1 MSGNVIN
8 KKINI
13 EIKDITEGNRQQKFE
28 QLAKCLNGHTP
39 EYVPAD
45 NTARLP
51 DIKISLKNNEPARVE
66 KALRTMSMSLR
77 LPGKA
82 AKGEVFFYK
91 AQEDLT
97 DKWCDYFSN
106 YIQNIYDFVTEYCD
120 LPKKTVMSKAENLT
134 YKGKI
139 LYSPSTGEP
148 IKKADWEKFLKNL
161 EKFLNRNNDNPAERI
176 VLQSQCLAKILNRM
190 LKYNT
195 LEAVKKLRLEDTVYH
210 GKSFD
215 WLSKDIKNMK
225 DVFGEE
231 LTRQEQARIA
241 IYQQSAAVKVQN
253 VTEKVRGEIQQV
265 LIDGVRAKKS
275 KSQVSQDLF
284 DKMVGDNRD
293 YQRLADT
300 EVQNAFNNSYI
311 REEVQNTPKNKKT
324 YFRRIEI
331 IDGNTCPFC
340 RQMNG
345 KIAVWSDKPLQS
357 DIAKDPIADYVLW
370 EGKEWNGKEHTVAI
384 GCFHSWCRGTWER
397 YDESD
402 AHIDALIAESS
413 NRAKKW
419 NNAVKQATK
428 EFEEKGVKNPDD
440 STRGFT
446 DRIQEIFSSEDV
458 QKSLNGEKDNHT
470 RHYFSESEL
479 RKRGEELIKIYEKIC
494 KETGLDM
501 ETVVNRYGITK
512 DGCYYDLENPKE
524 KFYYDLKMK
533 FAEIDKTDDF
543 EKSSKYIKRWFSN
556 GEWHY
561 KYPPKYKEN
570 QNRTETKKDIA
581 QSTKLITGIKPLE
594 AKTEKDIDDAIVQ
607 LALYANENELKCT
620 ALGNH
625 RIYVT
630 ERTQEHIKET
640 HNKPRTDA
648 EMKHKA
654 KYIPFVP
661 EILKH
666 GKICEKSS
674 SKEGVIYGII
684 GQVEYFDKKKNK
696 NVIESVELAINYDKD
711 SRKFVFSFADK
722 SIKKSLFNNRDIN
735 DTFSVCPIVDTE
747 TVPITVYSLSETPI
761 LSSGTLNKSMSD
773 KLFALWTRRLSPE
786 FCNELKKLMHDDE
799 GFRLIPKKV
808 YEIPGYPEGQ
818 DLENCDLL
826 ELSYDYFVISCGGDW
841 QDEKLVKFEI
851 GKNDKLSASVISK
864 CKKEDKRDLRKKVA
878 YILNTEIT
886 EKSLTWSGHK
896 LQGRT
901 TFNGLN
907 ISIENKKGSIR
918 RGTDSDGHEWAITM
932 HYDYGYIRGT
942 EGVDGD
948 HVDCY
953 LGGNEDAKNVYIIH
967 QKIPGT
973 DKYDEDKC
981 MLGFDTLAD
990 AKAAY
995 LRQYDKPGF
1004 FGGVDTVPF
1013 DVFKEKVLSKKW
1025 HGKRLNLK

>member
-28 QLAKCLNGHTP
+28 QLAKCLNGLTP

-106 YIQNIYDFVTEYCD
+106 YIQNIYDFVTEYFD

-195 LEAVKKLRLEDTVYH
+195 LEAVKKLRLEDTAYH

-215 WLSKDIKNMK
+215 WISKDIKNMQ

-300 EVQNAFNNSYI
+300 EVQNAFNNSFI
-311 REEVQNTPKNKKT
+311 RSEVQNTPENKKT
-324 YFRRIEI
+324 YFRRIEV

-384 GCFHSWCRGTWER
+384 GCFHPWCRGTWER

-402 AHIDALIAESS
+402 AHIDALIAENS
-413 NRAKKW
+413 NRAQKW

-440 STRGFT
+440 SAKGFT
-446 DRIQEIFSSEDV
+446 DRIQEIFNSEDV
-458 QKSLNGEKDNHT
+458 QKSLFTDWKVELHHLCEEK
-470 RHYFSESEL
+470 
-479 RKRGEELIKIYEKIC
+479 
-494 KETGLDM
+494 GLDYDSIIQKYDDKL
-501 ETVVNRYGITK
+501 TRYV
-512 DGCYYDLENPKE
+512 
-524 KFYYDLKMK
+524 
-533 FAEIDKTDDF
+533 AE
-543 EKSSKYIKRWFSN
+543 E
-556 GEWHY
+556 
-561 KYPPKYKEN
+561 
-570 QNRTETKKDIA
+570 
-581 QSTKLITGIKPLE
+581 
-594 AKTEKDIDDAIVQ
+594 Q
-607 LALYANENELKCT
+607 L
-620 ALGNH
+620 G
-625 RIYVT
+625 
-630 ERTQEHIKET
+630 Q
-640 HNKPRTDA
+640 DA
-648 EMKHKA
+648 E
-654 KYIPFVP
+654 
-661 EILKH
+661 
-666 GKICEKSS
+666 
-674 SKEGVIYGII
+674 
-684 GQVEYFDKKKNK
+684 
-696 NVIESVELAINYDKD
+696 NVIAYKAYKD
-711 SRKFVFSFADK
+711 
-722 SIKKSLFNNRDIN
+722 
-735 DTFSVCPIVDTE
+735 
-747 TVPITVYSLSETPI
+747 
-761 LSSGTLNKSMSD
+761 LN
-773 KLFALWTRRLSPE
+773 
-786 FCNELKKLMHDDE
+786 
-799 GFRLIPKKV
+799 
-808 YEIPGYPEGQ
+808 
-818 DLENCDLL
+818 
-826 ELSYDYFVISCGGDW
+826 
-841 QDEKLVKFEI
+841 
-851 GKNDKLSASVISK
+851 
-864 CKKEDKRDLRKKVA
+864 
-878 YILNTEIT
+878 
-886 EKSLTWSGHK
+886 KSLTWSGHK

>member
-28 QLAKCLNGHTP
+28 QLAKCLNGLTP

-45 NTARLP
+45 NTSRLP

-195 LEAVKKLRLEDTVYH
+195 LEAVKKLRLEDTAYH

-215 WLSKDIKNMK
+215 WISKDIKNMK

-231 LTRQEQARIA
+231 LTRQEQARIE

-300 EVQNAFNNSYI
+300 EVQNAFNNSFI
-311 REEVQNTPKNKKT
+311 REEVQNTPENKKT

-384 GCFHSWCRGTWER
+384 GCFHPWCRGTWER

-402 AHIDALIAESS
+402 AHIDALIAENS

-440 STRGFT
+440 STKGFT
-446 DRIQEIFSSEDV
+446 DRIQAIFNSEDV
-458 QKSLNGEKDNHT
+458 QKSLDGEKDNHA

-479 RKRGEELIKIYEKIC
+479 RKRGEEFLGQRTI
-494 KETGLDM
+494 
-501 ETVVNRYGITK
+501 
-512 DGCYYDLENPKE
+512 KE
-524 KFYYDLKMK
+524 KL
-533 FAEIDKTDDF
+533 
-543 EKSSKYIKRWFSN
+543 FS
-556 GEWHY
+556 
-561 KYPPKYKEN
+561 
-570 QNRTETKKDIA
+570 
-581 QSTKLITGIKPLE
+581 
-594 AKTEKDIDDAIVQ
+594 
-607 LALYANENELKCT
+607 
-620 ALGNH
+620 
-625 RIYVT
+625 
-630 ERTQEHIKET
+630 
-640 HNKPRTDA
+640 
-648 EMKHKA
+648 
-654 KYIPFVP
+654 
-661 EILKH
+661 
-666 GKICEKSS
+666 
-674 SKEGVIYGII
+674 
-684 GQVEYFDKKKNK
+684 
-696 NVIESVELAINYDKD
+696 
-711 SRKFVFSFADK
+711 
-722 SIKKSLFNNRDIN
+722 
-735 DTFSVCPIVDTE
+735 
-747 TVPITVYSLSETPI
+747 
-761 LSSGTLNKSMSD
+761 
-773 KLFALWTRRLSPE
+773 LWQRRLSPE
-786 FCNELKKLMHDDE
+786 LQKEMLKLLNDKSDDFHLIPRKVYQVE
-799 GFRLIPKKV
+799 GF
-808 YEIPGYPEGQ
+808 PEGQ
-818 DLENCDLL
+818 DLENC
-826 ELSYDYFVISCGGDW
+826 ELFELADTYFVISCGGDW

-851 GKNDKLSASVISK
+851 GKNDKLSAKVISK